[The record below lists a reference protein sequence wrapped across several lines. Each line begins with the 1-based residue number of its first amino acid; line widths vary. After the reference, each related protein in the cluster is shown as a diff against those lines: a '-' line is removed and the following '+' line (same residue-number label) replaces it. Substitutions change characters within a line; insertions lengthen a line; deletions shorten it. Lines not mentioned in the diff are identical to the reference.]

1 MKQDKGNDFENL
13 LKSYKFN
20 NNNPLITL
28 LYMYKGNWGK
38 LLVSIMFFIV
48 KNSPVWIIPIVT
60 ANIINI
66 ASNPSKYSLGSLKLN
81 LIIAILAIIQ
91 NVPTHM
97 MHIKYLAQPVRYVE
111 AKLRS
116 NLVSKLQILS
126 ISYHKELKSGK
137 LQSKVLRDVEA
148 IQLLSMQIYSTI
160 LPLVFNILVALIIT
174 VTKSPMMALF
184 FFITLP
190 TALIF
195 TGLFRKNIRTSN
207 TDFRKEIEEMSA
219 NVAEMVEMVPV
230 TRAHGLENIEIERMQ
245 RQLNLVKSKGYHLD
259 LITAFFGASS
269 WVVFQ
274 VFQVI
279 SLGFTGYQAYMGRI
293 SIGEVVLY
301 QGYFTSILNQ
311 VANVM
316 NTYPILVKGMES
328 INSVGEILTAND
340 VENNRGKKKVKKV
353 SGDINFENVEFSYQ
367 DSKEPV
373 LKDFNLHV
381 KQGECIAFVG
391 ESGAGKSTILNLIV
405 GFNSPT
411 KGRILL
417 DDVDMSELDLTSYR
431 KFIAVVPQ
439 NTLLFSGTLREN
451 ITYGLSS
458 VDDEKLNEIME
469 YANIVEFTSK
479 LPGGIDTQVGEHGGK
494 LSGGQRQRIAIARA
508 LMRDPQIIMLDEATS
523 ALDNIS
529 ELQVQKAMNNLI
541 KGRTTFI
548 VAHRLSTIRDADK
561 IAVMSNGR
569 CVEFGTYDEL
579 VAKQGEFYKLKKL
592 QL

>member
-1 MKQDKGNDFENL
+1 
-13 LKSYKFN
+13 
-20 NNNPLITL
+20 
-28 LYMYKGNWGK
+28 
-38 LLVSIMFFIV
+38 
-48 KNSPVWIIPIVT
+48 
-60 ANIINI
+60 
-66 ASNPSKYSLGSLKLN
+66 
-81 LIIAILAIIQ
+81 
-91 NVPTHM
+91 M

-137 LQSKVLRDVEA
+137 LQAKVLRDVEA

-160 LPLVFNILVALIIT
+160 LPLVFNISVALIIT

-184 FFITLP
+184 FLITLP

-195 TGLFRKNIRTSN
+195 TALFRKNIRTSN

-230 TRAHGLENIEIERMQ
+230 TRAHGLENIEIEKIQ
-245 RQLNLVKSKGYHLD
+245 LQLNLVKSKGYHLD

-316 NTYPILVKGMES
+316 NTYPIIVKGMES
-328 INSVGEILTAND
+328 ISSVGEILTAND
-340 VENNRGKKKVKKV
+340 VENNKGKVKVKKV

-405 GFNSPT
+405 GFNIPT

-417 DDVDMSELDLTSYR
+417 DGVDMSELDLTSYR

-439 NTLLFSGTLREN
+439 NTLLFSGTLRED

-458 VDDEKLNEIME
+458 VDDEKLEEIME

-479 LPGGIDTQVGEHGGK
+479 LPGGINTQVGEHGGK

-508 LMRDPQIIMLDEATS
+508 LIRNPQIIMLDEATS

-529 ELQVQKAMNNLI
+529 ELQVQEAMNNLI

-579 VAKQGEFYKLKKL
+579 VARQGEFYKLKKL
-592 QL
+592 Q

>member
-1 MKQDKGNDFENL
+1 MKQDNGNDFENL
-13 LKSYKFN
+13 LESYKFN
-20 NNNPLITL
+20 NNKPLITL

-38 LLVSIMFFIV
+38 LLVSIMFFVV

-66 ASNPSKYSLGSLKLN
+66 ASNPSEYSLSSLRLN
-81 LIIAILAIIQ
+81 LIIAFIAIIQ
-91 NVPTHM
+91 NVPTQM

-160 LPLVFNILVALIIT
+160 LPLVFNITIALIIT

-230 TRAHGLENIEIERMQ
+230 TRAHGLENVEIEKMQ
-245 RQLNLVKSKGYHLD
+245 LQLNLVKSKGYHLD
-259 LITAFFGASS
+259 LINAFFGASS

-293 SIGEVVLY
+293 TIGEVVLY

-328 INSVGEILTAND
+328 ISSVGEILTAND
-340 VENNRGKKKVKKV
+340 VENNKGKVKVKSV
-353 SGDINFENVEFSYQ
+353 SGDINFENVEFSYG

-381 KQGECIAFVG
+381 KKGECIAFVG

-417 DDVDMSELDLTSYR
+417 DGVDMSELDLTSYR

-458 VDDEKLNEIME
+458 VDDEKLDVIME
-469 YANIVEFTSK
+469 YANIKEFTSK

-508 LMRDPQIIMLDEATS
+508 LIRDPQIIMLDEATS

-561 IAVMSNGR
+561 IAVMSNGI

-579 VAKQGEFYKLKKL
+579 VARQGEFYKLKKL

>member
-1 MKQDKGNDFENL
+1 MKQENGNDFENL

-20 NNNPLITL
+20 NNRPLITL

-38 LLVSIMFFIV
+38 LLVSIMFFVV

-66 ASNPSKYSLGSLKLN
+66 ASNPSKYSLSSLRLN
-81 LIIAILAIIQ
+81 LIIALFAIIQ
-91 NVPTHM
+91 NVPTQM
-97 MHIKYLAQPVRYVE
+97 LHIKYLAQPVRYVE

-126 ISYHKELKSGK
+126 ISYHKELKSGR

-160 LPLVFNILVALIIT
+160 LPLVFNISVALIIT
-174 VTKSPMMALF
+174 VTQSPMMALF

-207 TDFRKEIEEMSA
+207 TEFRKEIEEMSA

-230 TRAHGLENIEIERMQ
+230 TRAHGLENIEIEKMQ
-245 RQLNLVKSKGYHLD
+245 LQLNLVKNKGYHLD

-279 SLGFTGYQAYMGRI
+279 SLGFTGYQAYKGRI

-316 NTYPILVKGMES
+316 NTYPIIVKGIES
-328 INSVGEILTAND
+328 INSVGEILTVSD
-340 VENNRGKKKVKKV
+340 VENNKGKVKVKKV
-353 SGDINFENVEFSYQ
+353 RGDIKFENVEFRYG
-367 DSKEPV
+367 DSNETV
-373 LKDFNLHV
+373 LKDFNLDV
-381 KQGECIAFVG
+381 KKGECIAFVG

-411 KGRILL
+411 KGRVLL
-417 DDVDMSELDLTSYR
+417 DGVDMSELDLTSYR

-439 NTLLFSGTLREN
+439 NTILFSGTLREN

-458 VDDEKLNEIME
+458 VDDEKLDEIME
-469 YANIVEFTSK
+469 YANIKEFTSK
-479 LPGGIDTQVGEHGGK
+479 LPDGIDTKIGEHGGK

-508 LMRDPQIIMLDEATS
+508 LIRDPQIIMLDEATS

-561 IAVMSNGR
+561 IAVMSNGV

-579 VAKQGEFYKLKKL
+579 VARQGEFYKLKKL